1 MEKLRNA
8 RLCPKC
14 SKLCCYHC
22 IYRWLTEQR
31 SQCPH
36 CRAPLQINELVNCR
50 WAEEVTQRLET
61 IQKCGD
67 AKNSARHRML
77 LGDDMSGDNLN
88 SDSCESLNSLGDL
101 ISKVCFFYDI
111 YPRFYDIYPNNNVY
125 I

>member
-31 SQCPH
+31 SSCPH

-50 WAEEVTQRLET
+50 WAEEVTQRLDV
-61 IQKCGD
+61 IQKCGSD
-67 AKNSARHRML
+67 AKTARNRML
-77 LGDDMSGDNLN
+77 LGEDMLDNLN
-88 SDSCESLNSLGDL
+88 SDSRESLNSLGE
-101 ISKVCFFYDI
+101 IVNKVNTTYQG
-111 YPRFYDIYPNNNVY
+111 
-125 I
+125 